1 MRLLAY
7 FMALLC
13 ILVDAAVGAPFP
25 QPQASAHAHAQA
37 FAQAQASSASGPA
50 SGPQADAQS
59 DAQMQSQVQSL
70 LFQDPEPQV
79 WSYAKMSEMNDPVN
93 AHKAWAMACMK
104 RHKKLASKLIAPYTI
119 YAVEAGSKMV
129 GVSCVAFVKGP
140 NGKETQPLDLTG
152 AVGTALKWD
161 HIVPGSRKTPC
172 QQGEVPGQGK
182 AKCSTK
188 SPSNPSGKKLTPQ
201 QMQQQMQQ
209 QQQQQEAQQAQQAQQ
224 LQQAGAQQQMSPE
237 MVAALMAA
245 QQGQAAGLGAAEM
258 SAGGA
263 PASGFGL
270 LPTSGSNP
278 VYSSQLGSPTN
289 GGPSASSGMSTNAIG
304 GLGGSRLPAYA
315 TSRASSMS
323 TSHASANGASDSDPR
338 TQALTNAL
346 SSSRASSATHN
357 AHDYTS

>member
-7 FMALLC
+7 FMASLC

-25 QPQASAHAHAQA
+25 QPQTRAHAHAQA

-59 DAQMQSQVQSL
+59 VAQMQSQMQSL

-172 QQGEVPGQGK
+172 QEGEVPGQGK
-182 AKCSTK
+182 AKCSTR

-201 QMQQQMQQ
+201 QMQQQ
-209 QQQQQEAQQAQQAQQ
+209 QQEAQQAHQ
-224 LQQAGAQQQMSPE
+224 LQQTGAQRQMSPE

-258 SAGGA
+258 SAGGS
-263 PASGFGL
+263 PASSFGL

-278 VYSSQLGSPTN
+278 VYSSPLGSPTY
-289 GGPSASSGMSTNAIG
+289 GGLSASSGMSTNAIG

-315 TSRASSMS
+315 TSRAGSVS
-323 TSHASANGASDSDPR
+323 TSHASADGASDSDPR
-338 TQALTNAL
+338 TQALTNAI
-346 SSSRASSATHN
+346 SNSRASSATRN